1 MDDVINESAALAQ
14 FVASRSEEAFALL
27 VHRHVDFVL
36 DEGLQ
41 AMREQDR
48 LAVILHCLEDR
59 SFREVGALLGVG
71 EEAARKRVDRALG
84 QLTRFFRDNGFAV
97 PAIAASTP
105 MFTLATVAAPSG
117 VAAGAISVA
126 ASGAASLA
134 TTAVL
139 TSGTTY
145 GISKLMATTQ
155 LKLGIAGALVV
166 SALTTTVF
174 IQRAALKRL
183 ETDHTALKAQLVD
196 LDRLGAENRQLRQS
210 AADTNE
216 LQRLRNQQS
225 ELMRLRDEVGRL
237 RVANKSPE
245 NFDTNRP
252 SLTSSDEALTVPDPP
267 AVSTFR
273 ATIRENVGN
282 GQTILTGGWRSKPGQ
297 RLMVFITPQVG
308 FGGDPQLVL
317 VRSHLVEMSDE
328 ILAALEWESLAT
340 ETTNSV
346 AHELLEAGRIDSILA
361 ALKDTESVNIL
372 GGPTAV
378 TTDGNE
384 ASISVTQAKE
394 IDGSMH
400 TLGPV
405 INLTPRIASDGQS
418 VDLEVDVLANVER
431 PVPGSP

>member
-1 MDDVINESAALAQ
+1 MIVSKVVPSGNRWYHYSMRDCS
-14 FVASRSEEAFALL
+14 
-27 VHRHVDFVL
+27 
-36 DEGLQ
+36 

-48 LAVILHCLEDR
+48 LAVILRCLEER

-71 EEAARKRVDRALG
+71 EEAARKRVDRALD
-84 QLTRFFRDNGFAV
+84 QLTRFFRENGFAV
-97 PAIAASTP
+97 PSVAASAPLFTFAIAAAPSS
-105 MFTLATVAAPSG
+105 VAAS
-117 VAAGAISVA
+117 AISVA
-126 ASGAASLA
+126 ASGAASLT

-139 TSGTTY
+139 TGGATY
-145 GISKLMATTQ
+145 GLSKLMATTQ

-174 IQRAALKRL
+174 IQRATIERL
-183 ETDHTALKAQLVD
+183 GTDHAALRARLAD

-237 RVANKSPE
+237 RVANQALE

-308 FGGDPQLVL
+308 FDGDPQLVL

-328 ILAALEWESLAT
+328 ILAALR
-340 ETTNSV
+340 V
-346 AHELLEAGRIDSILA
+346 G
-361 ALKDTESVNIL
+361 
-372 GGPTAV
+372 
-378 TTDGNE
+378 
-384 ASISVTQAKE
+384 
-394 IDGSMH
+394 
-400 TLGPV
+400 V
-405 INLTPRIASDGQS
+405 IRDRDHQQCRPRTP
-418 VDLEVDVLANVER
+418 
-431 PVPGSP
+431 